1 MDLATIDHLLT
12 TTRSVRKRLDFDRA
26 VEPELIERCI
36 ELALQAPTGSNLQG
50 WHFMVVTDPEQRA
63 EIAKLY
69 RKGQQAY
76 YRLMQDNPARFSQTD
91 SRLLRRNK
99 LVESSADLSS
109 NLQRVPVLIIP
120 CIERDMAEVPHWA
133 AVAEQRS
140 VHQASLYGSIIP
152 AAWSLMLALRSRGL
166 GSSFTT
172 FHLFYEKE
180 AAELLGIP
188 EHVLQTSLLP
198 VAYYKGKDFRPANR
212 RPGREVTHW
221 NSWDQSR

>member
-99 LVESSADLSS
+99 LVESSAYLSS

-212 RPGREVTHW
+212 RPGHEVTHW

>member
-99 LVESSADLSS
+99 LVESSAYLSS

-188 EHVLQTSLLP
+188 EHVLQT
-198 VAYYKGKDFRPANR
+198 
-212 RPGREVTHW
+212 
-221 NSWDQSR
+221 

>member
-212 RPGREVTHW
+212 RLGREVTHW

>member
-99 LVESSADLSS
+99 LVESSAYLSS

-221 NSWDQSR
+221 NS

>member
-99 LVESSADLSS
+99 LVESSAYLSS
-109 NLQRVPVLIIP
+109 NLQRVPVFDHPLHRKGYGRSPPLGRGGGTKVRPPGIAIR
-120 CIERDMAEVPHWA
+120 IHHSGGV
-133 AVAEQRS
+133 VADAGLTFPRFGFFLHDLSPVLRKRGGGVAGDPRTCATDLLVACRILQGEGFSTGQ
-140 VHQASLYGSIIP
+140 P
-152 AAWSLMLALRSRGL
+152 A
-166 GSSFTT
+166 
-172 FHLFYEKE
+172 
-180 AAELLGIP
+180 
-188 EHVLQTSLLP
+188 
-198 VAYYKGKDFRPANR
+198 
-212 RPGREVTHW
+212 PGP
-221 NSWDQSR
+221 

>member
-99 LVESSADLSS
+99 LVESSAYLSS